1 MPYRGWQKIVR
12 SNSNFLPPS
21 FEEPLPKNMA
31 RRKVNAVWPS
41 IAAGT
46 MLLFG
51 RNIKPQTQTEVNRHG
66 EIEQD
71 RLRTCQS
78 TSERAKI
85 CMGRKGRVERAP
97 AFHTTGE

>member
-1 MPYRGWQKIVR
+1 MPSAGSQNIVR
-12 SNSNFLPPS
+12 PNSTSPTPS

-41 IAAGT
+41 IAAGP

-78 TSERAKI
+78 TSERGKI